1 MEFDLAASTLSING
15 VPKAF
20 DDAAVVRNG
29 NLLVRLDW
37 LATYI
42 DFKVKANEQLNRLEL
57 MYIRT
62 ETNGLFHNDTLPN
75 AKPVA
80 KFATNKETYRIG
92 EPIAYTDLSYDP
104 DMDGITAEWVGNADV
119 IYEPMDY
126 NISLTVTDSKGNVSD
141 TYSRIISVIN
151 EPYLTHF
158 DYQIHHE
165 PVGTYVL
172 YDEPT
177 LRQNLRGI
185 PQLPVKVEN
194 PKDRP
199 LIVSDSPE
207 TFYDKGFLYQESING
222 KARLYADHVNGTKQQ
237 VQFAILM
244 RNPSPNKTVTVTT
257 TNQGEVYP
265 SIYANL
271 IGNEASLQFLLQ
283 EMKPETLSIGPGQ
296 TVYYRKMPNFYPDQG
311 MNVMYDVESD
321 GEVYVSFVAM
331 DPNGDIPSVGMF
343 KQQEYTG
350 NVRGTFEWSQVKWEI
365 DAKALKVPS
374 SIALGDGISDK
385 FVTGTDFF
393 TKQESLNLG
402 NYGVVYNIHI
412 DQPAKM
418 AVLILPRGGVFK
430 GPFLV
435 NGKIVQSPASGVMTD
450 YSGYTIIARTDGT
463 EKELTIDFT
472 PAAGSA
478 FPIDIIFYPL

>member
-1 MEFDLAASTLSING
+1 
-15 VPKAF
+15 
-20 DDAAVVRNG
+20 
-29 NLLVRLDW
+29 
-37 LATYI
+37 
-42 DFKVKANEQLNRLEL
+42 
-57 MYIRT
+57 
-62 ETNGLFHNDTLPN
+62 
-75 AKPVA
+75 
-80 KFATNKETYRIG
+80 
-92 EPIAYTDLSYDP
+92 
-104 DMDGITAEWVGNADV
+104 
-119 IYEPMDY
+119 
-126 NISLTVTDSKGNVSD
+126 
-141 TYSRIISVIN
+141 
-151 EPYLTHF
+151 
-158 DYQIHHE
+158 
-165 PVGTYVL
+165 
-172 YDEPT
+172 
-177 LRQNLRGI
+177 
-185 PQLPVKVEN
+185 
-194 PKDRP
+194 
-199 LIVSDSPE
+199 
-207 TFYDKGFLYQESING
+207 
-222 KARLYADHVNGTKQQ
+222 
-237 VQFAILM
+237 
-244 RNPSPNKTVTVTT
+244 
-257 TNQGEVYP
+257 
-265 SIYANL
+265 
-271 IGNEASLQFLLQ
+271 
-283 EMKPETLSIGPGQ
+283 
-296 TVYYRKMPNFYPDQG
+296 
-311 MNVMYDVESD
+311 MYDVESD